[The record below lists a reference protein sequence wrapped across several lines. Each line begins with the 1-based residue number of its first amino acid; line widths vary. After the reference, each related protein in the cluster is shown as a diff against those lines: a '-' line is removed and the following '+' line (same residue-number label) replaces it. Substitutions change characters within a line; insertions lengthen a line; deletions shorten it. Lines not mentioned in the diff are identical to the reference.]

1 METPPEVDPER
12 KSGMMLPVTRGQ
24 LAIIIAVI
32 FAIYAVITSRDEARI
47 NSLEQRDRA
56 RAQEY
61 GRLQGGVDKL
71 DNDFQMLLQQI
82 IIAKKVD
89 AP

>member
-1 METPPEVDPER
+1 MDSPLEIDPER
-12 KSGMMLPVTRGQ
+12 KVGMMLPVTRGQ
-24 LAIIIAVI
+24 LAVIIAVI
-32 FAIYAVITSRDEARI
+32 LALYAVITSRDEARI

-71 DNDFQMLLQQI
+71 DNDFQLLLQQI
-82 IIAKKVD
+82 IVAKKGEV
-89 AP
+89 P